1 MHDSHGPR
9 LGASLIAIAA
19 GVVLLAGIV
28 LMPDLTPADA
38 VPVVGQQNAHGR
50 IVEELA
56 PDQTGLPRFSVEMI
70 DGPDAGGLVEAVVQD
85 ASGAMPGSGTRAP
98 YAIGDEVVVTVFTGP
113 AGGFAVISEPWR
125 IPLLGIVVAAFAAVV
140 VVVGGLRGARSL
152 VALALTLAVVVKVV
166 VPLLLRGYDP
176 ILLAVGI
183 GAAVTVVTL
192 LLTEGPGRVT
202 LSASLGTLAALVLTA
217 VLAAVFT
224 AAAEFTILQGS
235 EEIAFLIPLVG
246 DRVDLQGILLAA
258 TVFGALGVLDDV
270 TVTQAA
276 TVEQLHRAQ
285 PMATR
290 SGVISRAMRIG
301 RSHIAATVNTLVL
314 AYLGAGLPLLLLFAL
329 SAQAPLTVLNGE
341 IVAVEVIR
349 ALVGSIGIVAA
360 VPLTTLVAAL
370 LIVPGR
376 PPDAV
381 GGAPG
386 GDTAAV

>member
-1 MHDSHGPR
+1 
-9 LGASLIAIAA
+9 
-19 GVVLLAGIV
+19 
-28 LMPDLTPADA
+28 
-38 VPVVGQQNAHGR
+38 
-50 IVEELA
+50 
-56 PDQTGLPRFSVEMI
+56 MI
-70 DGPDAGGLVEAVVQD
+70 DGPGAGDVAEAIVQD
-85 ASGAMPGSGTRAP
+85 ASGALPGSSTRAR
-98 YAIGDEVVVTVFTGP
+98 YAIGDEVIVTRFTGP

-125 IPLLGIVVAAFAAVV
+125 IPLLGIVAGAFALVV
-140 VVVGGLRGARSL
+140 LVIGGLRGARSL
-152 VALALTLAVVVKVV
+152 VALALTVAVVVKVV

-183 GAAVTVVTL
+183 GGAVTVVTL

-202 LSASLGTLAALVLTA
+202 LSATLGTLAALVLTA

-224 AAAEFTILQGS
+224 AAAEFTVLQGS

-246 DRVDLQGILLAA
+246 DTIDLQGILLAA

-285 PMATR
+285 PLASRAT
-290 SGVISRAMRIG
+290 VIGRAMRIG

-370 LIVPGR
+370 LTVPAR
-376 PPDAV
+376 PSDAI
-381 GGAPG
+381 GAPG
-386 GDTAAV
+386 GDMAAA